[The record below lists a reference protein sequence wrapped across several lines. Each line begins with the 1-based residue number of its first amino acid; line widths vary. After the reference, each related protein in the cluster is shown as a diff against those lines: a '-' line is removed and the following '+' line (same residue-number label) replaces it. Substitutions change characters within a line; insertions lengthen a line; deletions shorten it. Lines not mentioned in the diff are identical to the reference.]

1 MLLWNTDFF
10 KYKNIQNANK
20 KVDAY
25 TDDASMS
32 LDNNFQEPGETN
44 TNEVHND
51 QHGTKPA

>member
-1 MLLWNTDFF
+1 MP
-10 KYKNIQNANK
+10 I